1 MLVSSASTLPS
12 IMEEACATFNC
23 MLAVFWNPA
32 SRGMVAKSF
41 EIDLEQVKK
50 EFVNY
55 DSLNSNFIGTQWHAT
70 RGKHAE
76 CCHNISLMELLAG
89 HLTPSLLWHP
99 EPKPFTP
106 RGLCANLGCVPV
118 ATRLRH
124 CRKSRLLCF
133 ELVGP
138 DRPGTWREG
147 HELQRSPGCDERK
160 GASGSRL
167 SRLRR
172 RISAST

>member
-89 HLTPSLLWHP
+89 HLTPSPPLAPRAETLHAKRPLCKPWMRSSSHEIAALPEVSAPLLRARRTRQTRH
-99 EPKPFTP
+99 
-106 RGLCANLGCVPV
+106 V
-118 ATRLRH
+118 AR
-124 CRKSRLLCF
+124 
-133 ELVGP
+133 
-138 DRPGTWREG
+138 RP
-147 HELQRSPGCDERK
+147 
-160 GASGSRL
+160 
-167 SRLRR
+167 
-172 RISAST
+172 